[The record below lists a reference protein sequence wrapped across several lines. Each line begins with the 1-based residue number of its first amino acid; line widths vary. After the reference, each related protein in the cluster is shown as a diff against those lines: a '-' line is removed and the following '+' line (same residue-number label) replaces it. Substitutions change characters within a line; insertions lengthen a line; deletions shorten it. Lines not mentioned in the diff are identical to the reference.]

1 MALAPAQ
8 DNTRWRQQNVGRLLN
23 NAVKRFES
31 QILEHLEKA
40 GHGGLSLSHI
50 AITRNLD
57 LEGTRAT
64 ELARRAGITKQSAGE
79 LIAQLEQ
86 LALVERRP
94 DPEDKRAKIVC
105 FTPKGE
111 AWLDAFRQALETA
124 ERDMA
129 AQLGKTLYTQLHNAL
144 LRYSD

>member
-1 MALAPAQ
+1 MASAPAQ
-8 DNTRWRQQNVGRLLN
+8 DTTQWRRQNVGRLLN

-57 LEGTRAT
+57 LDGTRAT

-79 LIAQLEQ
+79 LVAQLEH
-86 LALVERRP
+86 LGLVERRP

-105 FTPKGE
+105 FTPAGE
-111 AWLDAFRQALETA
+111 AWLKAFKQALETA

-129 AQLGKTLYTQLHNAL
+129 LQLGKTLYTQLHNAL
-144 LRYSD
+144 LRYSN